1 MSRTEYFSK
10 LKKADQDKIESVLP
24 KMQAG
29 KQLIRRTDKNGVVA
43 YVLMP
48 KGVKLTKDQNFNF
61 ENCKSVADEKEF
73 LAKMIFGDYSAAD
86 KKEAEK
92 EQAEAE
98 KQAEKELTA
107 DK

>member
-1 MSRTEYFSK
+1 MAQTEYFSR
-10 LKKADQDKIESVLP
+10 LKKSDQNKIESVLP

-61 ENCKSVADEKEF
+61 ENCKSLEDEKEF
-73 LAKMIFGDYSAAD
+73 LSKMIFGDYSAAD
-86 KKEAEK
+86 KKQAEK
-92 EQAEAE
+92 EQAE
-98 KQAEKELTA
+98 KEPA
-107 DK
+107 VDK